1 MQKNR
6 TKHLKNATK
15 FQRKKASEDASFG
28 FKAERVS
35 DVCLPFF
42 YCPSPEKYLFIL
54 RRSINAETSQYYI
67 HSLQQEHIHV
77 HTYTHTP
84 HTYIHRYMYSY
95 SHTSLDTCFH
105 THTSIDTCTQTPSLT
120 HTHSCTCTDTSIDTS
135 VTRLGDLLYFGQLFK
150 ACGNNYF
157 ALL

>member
-1 MQKNR
+1 MHRLDLKPSGSQMYVCHSFIARLQKSTYSFYDEASMPR
-6 TKHLKNATK
+6 HLSITYIVYNKN
-15 FQRKKASEDASFG
+15 
-28 FKAERVS
+28 
-35 DVCLPFF
+35 
-42 YCPSPEKYLFIL
+42 
-54 RRSINAETSQYYI
+54 
-67 HSLQQEHIHV
+67 
-77 HTYTHTP
+77 TYTCTHTHTP

-157 ALL
+157 AQIANIFRQFL